1 MTVIS
6 VITKQVKNNAKKVYM
21 HAKKISWQQN
31 KLRSANQL
39 VFFARKPI
47 PLERY
52 ASPLQTNINVAE

>member
-6 VITKQVKNNAKKVYM
+6 VITKQVKKQRQKGVHACKKYRGNRTNWDQQ
-21 HAKKISWQQN
+21 ISW
-31 KLRSANQL
+31 

-52 ASPLQTNINVAE
+52 ASPLQTNI